1 MRARCMLALELS
13 GVSFSYRSGIVR
25 RTTAA
30 VVDVSLRV
38 REGIMLAIVGESGC
52 GKSTLLRMIAGV
64 IRPDRGTIRIRDR
77 TIAPRAYH
85 YRRDRLHH
93 ARLVQIISQ
102 HPELAFDPRQ
112 TIASSVREVL
122 NLHRCPDPTARVVQ
136 LFGTVGL
143 HEELHS
149 RYPHELSGGQIQR
162 AAIARALA
170 TGPAVLLL
178 DEPTSMLD
186 ASVQARIIDLLQTVR
201 VRSKVTMVLVTHDIE
216 LACTASN
223 EIAVLF
229 NGELVERGTAES
241 LLASPD
247 HQHTRALITAT
258 QALKRA
264 DGSRSRLPTPAG
276 NPKQRGRA

>member
-1 MRARCMLALELS
+1 MIELS

-38 REGIMLAIVGESGC
+38 REGIMLSIVGESGC
-52 GKSTLLRMIAGV
+52 GKSTLLRMVAGV

-77 TIAPRAYH
+77 TIAPRARH
-85 YRRDRLHH
+85 YRRDRLDH

-122 NLHRCPDPTARVVQ
+122 NLHRCPDPTARVVE

-143 HEELHS
+143 HKELHH
-149 RYPHELSGGQIQR
+149 RNPHELSGGQIQR

-186 ASVQARIIDLLQTVR
+186 VSVQARIIDLLQTVR
-201 VRSKVTMVLVTHDIE
+201 LRSKVTMVLVTHDIE
-216 LACTASN
+216 LAGTASN

-229 NGELVERGTAES
+229 NGKLVEQGTAES
-241 LLASPD
+241 LLAAPE
-247 HQHTRALITAT
+247 HRHTTALITAT
-258 QALKRA
+258 QALKKA
-264 DGSRSRLPTPAG
+264 DGCATTD
-276 NPKQRGRA
+276 RAFWAR